1 MGKLIINSHADFEK
15 HVGEVLGVSEWQK
28 ITQEQINKFADAT
41 LDHQWIHT
49 DPERAKTESPFGT
62 TIAHGYLSVS
72 ILAYHWD
79 QIVEVNNIKMLVNYG
94 MANLKFGQPVVVNSE
109 VRVVAKL
116 KSIKDLRGMSKTEI
130 DVTMEI
136 KDAKKAAFDATVI
149 FVYHFK

>member
-1 MGKLIINSHADFEK
+1 MGKLVINSHADFEK
-15 HVGEVLGVSEWQK
+15 YVGEVLGISEWQK

-49 DPERAKTESPFGT
+49 DPERAKKESPFGT

-94 MANLKFGQPVVVNSE
+94 MDHLKFGQPVLVDSE

-116 KSIKDLRGMSKTEI
+116 RSIKDLRGLSKTEI

-136 KDAKKAAFDATVI
+136 RDAKKAAFDATVI

>member
-15 HVGEVLGVSEWQK
+15 QIGEVLGYSQWQK

-49 DPERAKTESPFGT
+49 DPERAKKESPFGA

-72 ILAYHWD
+72 ILAYHWE

-94 MANLKFGQPVVVNSE
+94 MEKLKFIQPVVVDSE
-109 VRVVAKL
+109 VRVMAKL
-116 KSIKDLRGMSKTEI
+116 KSIKDLRGLSKAEI
-130 DVTMEI
+130 DVVLEI
-136 KDAKKAAFDATVI
+136 KDSKKPAFEATVI

>member
-15 HVGEVLGVSEWQK
+15 HIGEVLGYSEWQE
-28 ITQEQINKFADAT
+28 ITQEQINQFADAT

-49 DPERAKTESPFGT
+49 DPERAKNESPFGT

-72 ILAYHWD
+72 ILAYHWE

-94 MANLKFGQPVVVNSE
+94 MEKLRFIQPVRVNSQ
-109 VRVVAKL
+109 VRIMAKL
-116 KSIKDLRGMSKTEI
+116 KSIKDLRGMSKAEI
-130 DVTMEI
+130 DVTLEI
-136 KDAKKAAFDATVI
+136 KDSKKPAFEATVI